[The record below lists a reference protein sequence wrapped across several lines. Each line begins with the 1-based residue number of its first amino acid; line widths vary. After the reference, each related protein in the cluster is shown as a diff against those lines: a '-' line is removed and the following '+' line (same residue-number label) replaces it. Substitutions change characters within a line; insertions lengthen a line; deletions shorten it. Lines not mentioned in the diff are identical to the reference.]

1 MKNLFLLGVIAIAFT
16 ACDKSVNTPS
26 APAEVVSR
34 RGADDLPQPAP
45 ATLPAAVSTAF
56 KAKYPTA
63 TRMEWQIEDGG
74 NWKVK
79 FFLGTVRWVAFF
91 KPNGTFI
98 SAAIK

>member
-1 MKNLFLLGVIAIAFT
+1 MKNLFLLGIIAIAFT

-26 APAEVVSR
+26 VPAEIVSSK
-34 RGADDLPQPAP
+34 GADDVPQPTP
-45 ATLPAAVSTAF
+45 ATLPSAVTAAF
-56 KAKYPTA
+56 KAKYPAA
-63 TRMEWQIEDGG
+63 TRMEWQIENGG